1 MQTYIAL
8 LRGINV
14 GGHRKI
20 LMADLKLL
28 LNDLIFKDVK
38 TYIQSGNVV
47 LNSDKD
53 LPTIQKEISEAIR
66 LKFGFDVIV
75 IAKTIVDFKSIFD
88 SCPFQL
94 EEKEKSYFMLLDNA
108 PNKSGLEAIEGIS
121 YDNEKFKIT
130 DSCIYF
136 FASNRY
142 GRTKFNSN
150 YFEKK
155 LKVNAT
161 ARNYKTMLKLLSMA
175 AVTQAEL

>member
-1 MQTYIAL
+1 MQTYVAL

-20 LMADLKLL
+20 LMADLQLL
-28 LNDLIFKDVK
+28 LNNLNFKDAK

-47 LNSDKD
+47 FNSGKD
-53 LPTIQKEISEAIR
+53 VLTIQKEISEAIR
-66 LKFGFDVIV
+66 LKYGFDVIV
-75 IAKTIVDFKSIFD
+75 ITKTIEAFKSIFD
-88 SCPFQL
+88 GCPFQL
-94 EEKEKSYFMLLDNA
+94 EEKEKSYFMMLDNA
-108 PNKSGLEAIEGIS
+108 PDKSGLKAIEGIS

-136 FASNRY
+136 FASNGY

-175 AVTQAEL
+175 AETQAEL